1 MAGMQQSTPNHPL
14 NNPIWSALTS
24 AQSHFASGGP
34 HAKRFPAE
42 VAPFIAVDEPSEVA
56 ARALAEL
63 VSPGDIVNIISVT
76 PQLHDG
82 WELLATGNIVQ
93 MIWRVDALRPVA
105 DTSDIVAL
113 GDDDVADMLSLTAL
127 VFPGYFRL
135 RTPEMGAYFGI
146 RHDSRFAA
154 MTGERMKVHGM
165 EEISAVCTHP
175 DFTGRGYAARLVS
188 HVAALML
195 QRGVTPFLHVNETNL
210 RARRLYERVGFED
223 RAVLPLWLVKRK

>member
-1 MAGMQQSTPNHPL
+1 MRGMQQDAL

-24 AQSHFASGGP
+24 AQSHFAIGGP

-42 VAPFIAVDEPSEVA
+42 VAPFMAVAEPSEIA

-63 VSPGDIVNIISVT
+63 VAPGEVVNIISVT
-76 PQLHDG
+76 PELRDG

-93 MIWRVDALRPVA
+93 MIWRADAPMPVVDS
-105 DTSDIVAL
+105 SDIVEL
-113 GDDDVADMLSLTAL
+113 GEADAPDMLALTAL
-127 VFPGYFRL
+127 VFPGYFRS

-146 RHDSRFAA
+146 RQNGRFAA
-154 MTGERMKVHGM
+154 MTGERMKVHGL

-188 HVAALML
+188 YVARNML
-195 QRGVTPFLHVNETNL
+195 QRGVRPFLHVNETNQ
-210 RARRLYERVGFED
+210 RARSLYERVGFED
-223 RAVLPLWLVKRK
+223 RMLLPLWLLKRT

>member
-1 MAGMQQSTPNHPL
+1 MPFMQQDSL

-24 AQSHFASGGP
+24 AQSHFAIGGA

-42 VAPFIAVDEPSEVA
+42 VAPFIAVAEPTEVA

-63 VSPGDIVNIISVT
+63 VAPGEVVNIISVT
-76 PQLHDG
+76 PQMRDG

-93 MIWRVDALRPVA
+93 MIWRDDAPAPAV
-105 DTSDIVAL
+105 DTSDIVEL
-113 GDDDVADMLSLTAL
+113 GEADVADMLDLTAL
-127 VFPGYFRL
+127 VFPGYFRR

-146 RHDSRFAA
+146 REDSRFAA
-154 MTGERMKVHGM
+154 MTGERMKVPGF

-188 HVAALML
+188 YVARNML
-195 QRGVTPFLHVNETNL
+195 ERGVTPFLHVNETNR
-210 RARRLYERVGFED
+210 RARSLYERVGFEN
-223 RAVLPLWLVKRK
+223 RRILPLWLLKRY